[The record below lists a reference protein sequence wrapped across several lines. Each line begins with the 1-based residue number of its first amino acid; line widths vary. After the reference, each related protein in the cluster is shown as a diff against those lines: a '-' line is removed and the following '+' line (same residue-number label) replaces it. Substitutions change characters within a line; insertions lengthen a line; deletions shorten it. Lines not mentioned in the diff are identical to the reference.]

1 MSRSRVS
8 LVTLAVVV
16 AFVAPGAIGT
26 VAAQDVTLDITMVDQ
41 DGDPVGNVDF
51 TVTWNES
58 EGGPENYST
67 SASGRRLVD
76 VPEGAD
82 VSIGITDDQYI
93 RNSPYTIPNASGQAV
108 EISVARSGQATITVQ
123 GPNGPVA
130 NADVTVRKGFSDI
143 DSTTTDADGTA
154 TTTRIEQGTY
164 NFRVYKSGFLTNATE
179 IFVSGQTDR
188 TIQLERGSVEAR
200 FTVVDDHFDDPRPLE
215 NATVTIP
222 QLGTTLST
230 FGDGTRTASVP
241 VNNRFEVTVD
251 KDGYGSETRTLI
263 VREEA
268 ASLDLSIQRVPAMTI
283 ETDQD
288 RNLVGES
295 TTLTA
300 TNEYGEPVAGATV
313 SVDGET
319 VGQTNDAGQLDVPI
333 ERTGDI
339 TIEVSGQSRSGSVTV
354 QGVEPATE
362 PTGTAAPT
370 DTPTPTD
377 TATPTDSPTETD
389 GDSGAGFGIVV
400 ALAALAGGLFLL
412 RRR

>member
-51 TVTWNES
+51 TVTWNGT

-82 VSIGITDDQYI
+82 VRISIADDQYI
-93 RNSPYTIPNASGQAV
+93 RNSAYTITNASGQAV

-130 NADVTVRKGFSDI
+130 NADVTVRSGFSDI

-154 TTTRIEQGTY
+154 TTARIEQGTY
-164 NFRVYKSGFLTNATE
+164 NFRVYKSGFLTNVTE

-215 NATVTIP
+215 NATIRIP
-222 QLGTTLST
+222 RLGTTLTT
-230 FGDGTRTASVP
+230 FADGTGTAGVP
-241 VNNRFEVTVD
+241 VNNRYDVTVS

-268 ASLDLSIQRVPAMTI
+268 ASLDLSIQRVPAMNI
-283 ETDQD
+283 DTDQD

-300 TNEYGEPVAGATV
+300 TNEYGEPVSGATV
-313 SVDGET
+313 SVDGEE

-370 DTPTPTD
+370 DTA
-377 TATPTDSPTETD
+377 TATGTATDSPTETA
-389 GDSGAGFGIVV
+389 GDSGPGFGIGAAV
-400 ALAALAGGLFLL
+400 LALAGVLL
-412 RRR
+412 LARRR